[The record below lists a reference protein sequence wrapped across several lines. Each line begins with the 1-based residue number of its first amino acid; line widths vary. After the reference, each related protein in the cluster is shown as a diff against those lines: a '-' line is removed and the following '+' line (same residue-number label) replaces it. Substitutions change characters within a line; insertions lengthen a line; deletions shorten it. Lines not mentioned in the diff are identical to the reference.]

1 MAWRVVVIENP
12 AKLSLKDNK
21 IVIKQDDEVLLPL
34 EDIDS
39 LVVDNQQIILT
50 ARILSAMSEFGIN
63 VLICDNKHL
72 PSTIIL
78 PHGRASRGSKN
89 ARQQLSMGEAL
100 RKQLWRKN
108 IIWKIKNQA
117 IVLRK
122 NNFAIESD
130 KLEKLAATVR
140 SGDVGNN
147 EATAARLYFD
157 TLLGDTT
164 RRTPMWYNSALNYG
178 YAIVRGSLARAIAA
192 RGLITEI
199 GINHHSE
206 LNQYNL
212 VDDLIESFR
221 PLVDDYIVEKVAP
234 FHIGDEYDSS
244 LKVEDRHS
252 IIDVMNQYGIMI
264 DRRYT
269 IKHLTDMVVE
279 SFIEAIMS
287 DDAEILTLPSIE
299 NRE

>member
-1 MAWRVVVIENP
+1 MAWRVVAIENP

-21 IVIKQDDEVLLPL
+21 LVIKQDDEVLLPL

-39 LVVDNQQIILT
+39 LIIDNQRVILT
-50 ARILSAMSEFGIN
+50 TRILSAMSEFGVN
-63 VLICDNKHL
+63 VLICDDKHL

-100 RKQLWRKN
+100 RKQLWREN
-108 IIWKIKNQA
+108 IIQKIKNQA

-122 NNFAIESD
+122 NSFVTESD
-130 KLEKLAATVR
+130 KLEKLATTVR

-157 TLLGDTT
+157 TLLGDAT
-164 RRTPMWYNSALNYG
+164 RRIPMWYNSALNYG
-178 YAIVRGSLARAIAA
+178 YAIVRGSLARAVAA

-221 PLVDDYIVEKVAP
+221 PLVDDYVIKRVAP
-234 FHIGDEYDSS
+234 FRIGDEYDSNLS
-244 LKVEDRHS
+244 VEDRHR
-252 IIDVMNQYGIMI
+252 IIDVLNQYGIMI

-279 SFIEAIMS
+279 GFMETIMN
-287 DDAEILTLPSIE
+287 DNAKIWALPSIE
-299 NRE
+299 K

>member
-1 MAWRVVVIENP
+1 MAWRVIAIENP

-21 IVIKQDDEVLLPL
+21 LVINQGTEVALPL
-34 EDIDS
+34 EDIDT
-39 LVVDNQQIILT
+39 LVIDNCEVVLT
-50 ARILSAMSEFGIN
+50 ANILSAFAEFGLN
-63 VLICDNKHL
+63 VLVCDANHL
-72 PSTIIL
+72 PSTAIL

-89 ARQQLSMGEAL
+89 ARCQLAMGEAL

-108 IIWKIKNQA
+108 IIQKIKNQA
-117 IVLRK
+117 AVLRK
-122 NNFAIESD
+122 NNFGVEAEKLD
-130 KLEKLAATVR
+130 KLASTVR

-157 TLLGDTT
+157 TLFGDAT
-164 RRTPMWYNSALNYG
+164 RRKPMWHNSALNYG
-178 YAIVRGSLARAIAA
+178 YAIVRGSLARNVVA

-221 PLVDDYIVEKVAP
+221 PLVDDYVMAKVAP
-234 FHIGDEYDSS
+234 FHVGVEYDSS
-244 LKVEDRHS
+244 LSKEDRHS
-252 IIDVMNQYGIMI
+252 IIDIMNQYGII
-264 DRRYT
+264 LDKRYT

-279 SFIEAIMS
+279 SLLNAIS
-287 DDAEILTLPSIE
+287 KDDAEQLVLPSID
-299 NRE
+299 N

>member
-1 MAWRVVVIENP
+1 MAWRTIIIENP

-21 IVIKQDDEVLLPL
+21 LVITQDEQVALPL

-39 LVVDNQQIILT
+39 LVIDNHQVVATVSIL
-50 ARILSAMSEFGIN
+50 AALAEFDVNTI
-63 VLICDNKHL
+63 ICDDKHL
-72 PSTIIL
+72 PATIIL
-78 PHGRASRGSKN
+78 PHGQASRGTKN
-89 ARQQLSMGEAL
+89 ARNQLRIGEAL

-108 IIWKIKNQA
+108 IMQKIANQA
-117 IVLRK
+117 EVLRK
-122 NNFAIESD
+122 NNYLDLSKRLD
-130 KLEKLAATVR
+130 KLSATVR

-157 TLLGDTT
+157 TLLGDAT
-164 RRTPMWYNSALNYG
+164 RRKPLWHNAALNYG
-178 YAIVRGSLARAIAA
+178 YALVRSSLAQAIAA

-221 PLVDDYIVEKVAP
+221 PLVDDYILGKVAP
-234 FHIGDEYDSS
+234 AHLGDEHDAM
-244 LKVEDRHS
+244 LNKDDRRH
-252 IIDVMNQYGIMI
+252 IVDVLNEYGII
-264 DRRYT
+264 ENKRYT

-279 SFIEAIMS
+279 SFVNAIS
-287 DDAEILTLPSIE
+287 QDEVDLFRLPHI
-299 NRE
+299 N